1 MTQITTIRS
10 IVYPARD
17 LKASIT
23 AWSKVLGDPVF
34 FNDNYAS
41 FVVKDGIDIGLTSL
55 PWVDYPLTFWK
66 VDDIEKAHADMLKS
80 GAIAL
85 GEVKGGALG
94 EIGKQ
99 SITNGDPETGI
110 VSVPGRKMANF
121 KLADG
126 SLFGLAQDIPMQW

>member
-1 MTQITTIRS
+1 MAYITKIRS

-17 LKASIT
+17 LKTSIA
-23 AWSKVLGDPVF
+23 AWSNVLGDPVF
-34 FNDNYAS
+34 QNDNFAS
-41 FVVKDGIDIGLTSL
+41 FAAQDGIDIGLSSMS
-55 PWVDYPLTFWK
+55 WVKHPHVFFK
-66 VDDIEKAHADMLKS
+66 VDDIEKAHVDMVEA

-85 GEVKGGALG
+85 GEVEGGTLN

-99 SITNGDPETGI
+99 PITNGDSKTGI

-126 SLFGLAQDIPMQW
+126 SVFGLVQDVPVQW